1 MKKVVLISSVLLTF
15 VVGVYYYCYSDS
27 PKYVLE
33 SSSNKKVIR
42 SNSLTMMYETEY
54 QSGEYQVSSNTIWP
68 QDGYIFNE
76 TISKCENGNTLN
88 WDSNTN
94 RVMIKA
100 STCYV
105 YFDKIQTIVEIQ
117 NLDVTIYI
125 SEVIINNYNFSS
137 EFDLDKFYLIVDG
150 LGEFQG
156 NINENGEYVFYIS
169 ANPYT
174 TYNYKIYALDKMGN
188 TTNYK
193 GGSFYCSGR
202 NHYTCTQQ

>member
-1 MKKVVLISSVLLTF
+1 
-15 VVGVYYYCYSDS
+15 
-27 PKYVLE
+27 
-33 SSSNKKVIR
+33 
-42 SNSLTMMYETEY
+42 
-54 QSGEYQVSSNTIWP
+54 
-68 QDGYIFNE
+68 
-76 TISKCENGNTLN
+76 
-88 WDSNTN
+88 
-94 RVMIKA
+94 MIKA

-202 NHYTCTQQ
+202 NHYTCT